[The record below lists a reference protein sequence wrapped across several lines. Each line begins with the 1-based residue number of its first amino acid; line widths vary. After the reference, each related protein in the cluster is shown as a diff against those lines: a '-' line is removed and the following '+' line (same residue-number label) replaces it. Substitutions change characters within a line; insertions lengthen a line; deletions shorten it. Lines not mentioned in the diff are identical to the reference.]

1 MSNLKNRINQIL
13 ENSKLVNNSNYASG
27 DVEFAVSSKRKK
39 NNLIGSGCCG
49 CKCGGQKMPD
59 YEYSMPDNKSSSVD
73 EQLEYAIGNDALD
86 GNVKQN
92 MKVERAGKGMVY
104 GGMKVKKGMHRMPDG
119 RVMKDS
125 DHMTGGK
132 KPLSQ
137 GLQKYQ
143 RNVKRL
149 MNYGYTRKEA
159 QNLLKELKKGD
170 GFFGDVFDG
179 IKDVAS
185 VAAPFLPLL
194 L

>member
-39 NNLIGSGCCG
+39 NLIGSGCCG

-59 YEYSMPDNKSSSVD
+59 YEYSMPDNKSSSVE

-104 GGMKVKKGMHRMPDG
+104 GGMKVKKGMH
-119 RVMKDS
+119 
-125 DHMTGGK
+125 MTGGK

-143 RNVKRL
+143 RNIKRL
-149 MNYGYTRKEA
+149 MDYGYSRKEA
-159 QNLLKELKKGD
+159 QNLLKALKKGD
-170 GFFGDVFDG
+170 GFFSDVFDG
-179 IKDVAS
+179 IKDVAGL
-185 VAAPFLPLL
+185 AAPFLPLL